1 MDKIGYLIIFT
12 IGTVIIQA
20 ICLGIYFFGKVDNQV
35 GLCYEVLE
43 LIPIFVLV
51 NGLFRRCPICGK
63 RTLTIIDGC
72 GGSRYTIDDAECRNC
87 KSEIRIERDR
97 ELHKTTYYHR
107 SGNTAITKID
117 PIWETKEE

>member
-1 MDKIGYLIIFT
+1 MDKTGYLIIFT
-12 IGTVIIQA
+12 IATLITQA
-20 ICLGIYFFGKVDNQV
+20 ICLGIYFFAKVDNQV
-35 GLCYEVLE
+35 GLYYEIIE
-43 LIPIFVLV
+43 LIPIFFLV

-97 ELHKTTYYHR
+97 ELHETTYYHR
-107 SGNTAITKID
+107 SGNIAITKID